1 MTNRKGTPLALKGH
15 KRTLRRNLPNI
26 GDSIAYQKEGVTVTA
41 CNDNNVV
48 VIAHLHLSSPDD
60 LVTCERQIGR
70 EKRTITQPKSVYQV
84 KLVNHDITRGK
95 KQLHPLE
102 VEHTRKVAFI
112 GCVRGCSISGLTGI
126 FNMKS
131 W

>member
-1 MTNRKGTPLALKGH
+1 MTDRKGSPLALKGH
-15 KRTLRRNLPNI
+15 KRTLRRNLPNV

-70 EKRTITQPKSVYQV
+70 EKRTITQPKSVRCRCLSGEIGESRYHQREEAATP
-84 KLVNHDITRGK
+84 TRG
-95 KQLHPLE
+95 
-102 VEHTRKVAFI
+102 
-112 GCVRGCSISGLTGI
+112 
-126 FNMKS
+126 
-131 W
+131 